1 MRFLEFL
8 RGFALAAPFL
18 CAGISAHAEAPQP
31 GTTIPDD
38 RGTASLMVENDLFG
52 AGTDRHF
59 THGTAIGYTTRE
71 YLPSETDPI
80 AVVANLIPF
89 WPHGARAR
97 ATYSLGQNMYTPED
111 ITNPNP
117 IPDDRPYA
125 GWLYVG
131 GGLIAAAPDASRSD
145 TVLLEIGVVGPAS
158 LASKT
163 HKQWHKWFN
172 FTEPRG
178 WDNQLENEPGFNVIY
193 EHTQRIWKDELFPG
207 LNMDLVPNSGFSLG
221 NIQTYLSGGAT
232 LRLGRDLTTDMG
244 PPRIRPSL
252 PGSAYIRPTNGF
264 NWYVFTSAG
273 TRLVLRNIFLD
284 GNTFQDS
291 QSVDKRYLVAD
302 LQSGLALQYGDWRMT
317 YTYVIRTKEFEQ
329 QDKIDKWGAISLSYR
344 F

>member
-1 MRFLEFL
+1 MRFWEFL
-8 RGFALAAPFL
+8 CGSVLAAPLL
-18 CAGISAHAEAPQP
+18 CAGMSAYAEAPEP

-38 RGTASLMVENDLFG
+38 RGTVSLMVENDLFG
-52 AGTDRHF
+52 SGTDRHF
-59 THGTAIGYTTRE
+59 THGMAIGYTTRE

-80 AVVANLIPF
+80 AVVANLNPF
-89 WPHGARAR
+89 WPTGARAR

-117 IPDDRPYA
+117 IPTDRPYA
-125 GWLYVG
+125 GWLYFG
-131 GGLIAAAPDASRSD
+131 AGLIAAAPDASRSD
-145 TVLLEIGVVGPAS
+145 TVLLEVGVVGPAS

-163 HKQWHKWFN
+163 HMQWHKWFD

-178 WDNQLENEPGFNVIY
+178 WDNQLKNEPGFNIVY
-193 EHTQRIWKDELFPG
+193 EHTQRLWQDELMPG

-284 GNTFQDS
+284 GNTFRDS